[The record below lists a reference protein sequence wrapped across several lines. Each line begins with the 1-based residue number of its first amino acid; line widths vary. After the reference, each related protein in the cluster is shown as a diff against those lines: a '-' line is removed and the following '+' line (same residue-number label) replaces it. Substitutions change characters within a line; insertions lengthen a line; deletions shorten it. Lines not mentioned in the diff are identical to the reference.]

1 MFRPVLDRQTIL
13 GSVIQQFGTSRSY
26 GAKADCGGRG
36 LQTLHPYG
44 ILCAAQINNL
54 RKKRRILRLATQRQH
69 REDSRIRTLHK
80 LFRIRVALV

>member
-44 ILCAAQINNL
+44 ILCAAQIIFARKQECLDLL
-54 RKKRRILRLATQRQH
+54 RRGRG
-69 REDSRIRTLHK
+69 REETTLN
-80 LFRIRVALV
+80 